1 MDGTPA
7 VETTAAPN
15 AAIRLEKVSKT
26 YPGGTV
32 AVAELDLSVA
42 GGELVCLIGPSGCG
56 KTTTMKMI
64 NRLVEPSSGRIF
76 LGDDD
81 VTTVNPVQLRRRI
94 GYVIQQVGLF
104 DHETILDNVATVPK
118 LLGWDRARTRSR
130 ANELLELVGLDPD
143 TFGKR
148 YPAQLS
154 GGQRQRVGV
163 ARALAADPP
172 VLLMDEPF
180 SAIDPIARG
189 RLQAEFLRIQGE
201 VHKTIVF
208 VTHDVEEAVR
218 LGDRIAVFRQGGH
231 LEQYD
236 TPAQVLG
243 APASDFV
250 ADFVGADRGLRR
262 LAVTGIVGEDLE
274 HPPVV
279 VVDDRVGDARQEM
292 ADAQWAVVLD
302 RSGSLHGWV
311 KDSMLTGG
319 GTVADVC
326 RRFDATVSV
335 GSSLK
340 DAFAEMLQHDAGW
353 VAVLDRDRYV
363 GVLTPWS
370 LQVALRRSV
379 DSGLGVDHEAP
390 VVTY

>member
-7 VETTAAPN
+7 GSPERAAE
-15 AAIRLEKVSKT
+15 IRLEGLSKT

-32 AVAELDLSVA
+32 AVTELDLDIPA
-42 GGELVCLIGPSGCG
+42 GELVCLIGPSGCG

-64 NRLVEPSSGRIF
+64 NRLVEPSSGRIL
-76 LGDDD
+76 LGGED
-81 VTTVNPVQLRRRI
+81 VTTVDAVKLRRRI

-104 DHETILDNVATVPK
+104 DHQTIADNVATVPR
-118 LLGWDRARTRSR
+118 LLGWDRARTRAR
-130 ANELLELVGLDPD
+130 VAELLELVGLDPAV
-143 TFGKR
+143 FAKR

-180 SAIDPIARG
+180 SAIDPIARA
-189 RLQAEFLRIQGE
+189 RLQAEFLRIQAE
-201 VHKTIVF
+201 VRKTIVF

-262 LAVTGIVGEDLE
+262 LAVTGITDEDLE

-279 VVDDRVGDARQEM
+279 AVDDTVGDARQAM
-292 ADAQWAVVLD
+292 SGAHWAVVLD
-302 RSGSLHGWV
+302 SAGALHGWV

-319 GTVADVC
+319 RTVRDVAH
-326 RRFDATVSV
+326 RFDAYVSTT
-335 GSSLK
+335 SSLK

-353 VAVLDRDRYV
+353 VAVLDGPRYR

-370 LQVALRRSV
+370 LHVALRRSV
-379 DSGLGVDHEAP
+379 DTGLGVDHEEP
-390 VVTY
+390 VVSR

>member
-1 MDGTPA
+1 MDGTADQPA
-7 VETTAAPN
+7 ERAE
-15 AAIRLEKVSKT
+15 AIRLEKVGKT
-26 YPGGTV
+26 YADGTV
-32 AVAELDLSVA
+32 AVAELDLA
-42 GGELVCLIGPSGCG
+42 IPEGELVCLIGPSGCG

-64 NRLVEPSSGRIF
+64 NRLVEPTSGRIL
-76 LGDDD
+76 LGDED
-81 VTTVNPVQLRRRI
+81 VTGADPVQLRRRI

-104 DHETILDNVATVPK
+104 AHETIADNVATVPK
-118 LLGWDRARTRSR
+118 LLGWDRGRTKSR
-130 ANELLELVGLDPD
+130 VNELLELVGLDPD
-143 TFGKR
+143 TFAKR

-180 SAIDPIARG
+180 SAIDPIARA
-189 RLQAEFLRIQGE
+189 RLQAEFQRIQGE

-208 VTHDVEEAVR
+208 VTHDVDEAVR

-262 LAVTGIVGEDLE
+262 LAVTGIQDGDLE

-279 VVDDRVGDARQEM
+279 VLDDAV
-292 ADAQWAVVLD
+292 ADAKQAMNGSHWAVVLD
-302 RSGSLHGWV
+302 RSGGLHGWV

-319 GTVADVC
+319 TVKDVA
-326 RRFDATVSV
+326 RRFDATVRM
-335 GSSLK
+335 GASLK

-353 VAVLDRDRYV
+353 VAVLEGTRYR

-370 LQVALRRSV
+370 LHTALRRSV
-379 DSGLGVDHEAP
+379 DFGLGVDHEAP
-390 VVTY
+390 VATY

>member
-1 MDGTPA
+1 VDGTPA
-7 VETTAAPN
+7 VETSADPN
-15 AAIRLEKVSKT
+15 AAIRLEQVSKT
-26 YPGGTV
+26 YPGGTL
-32 AVAELDLSVA
+32 AVAQLDLDIPA
-42 GGELVCLIGPSGCG
+42 GELVCLIGPSGCG
-56 KTTTMKMI
+56 KTTIMKMI
-64 NRLVEPSSGRIF
+64 NRLVEPTSGRII
-76 LGDDD
+76 LGGDD
-81 VTTVNPVQLRRRI
+81 VTQVNPVQLRRRI

-104 DHETILDNVATVPK
+104 AHETILDNVATVPK
-118 LLGWDRARTRSR
+118 LLGWDRTRTRAR
-130 ANELLELVGLDPD
+130 ATELMELVGLDPD

-243 APASDFV
+243 APASEFV

-262 LAVTGIVGEDLE
+262 LAVTDIAPEGLE
-274 HPPVV
+274 SPPVV
-279 VVDDRVGDARQEM
+279 AVDDTVADARVAM
-292 ADAQWAVVLD
+292 SGAQWAVVLD
-302 RSGSLHGWV
+302 AAGDLHGWV
-311 KDSMLTGG
+311 RDSMLSGS
-319 GTVADVC
+319 GTVHDHA
-326 RRFDATVSV
+326 RRFDATVSADA
-335 GSSLK
+335 SLK

-353 VAVLDRDRYV
+353 VAVVDRNHYL

-370 LQVALRRSV
+370 LHVALRRSV
-379 DSGLGVDHEAP
+379 DDGLGVDREDP

>member
-1 MDGTPA
+1 VDRTP
-7 VETTAAPN
+7 TAEPAAQ
-15 AAIRLEKVSKT
+15 AAIQLEKVSKR
-26 YPGGTV
+26 YPDGTV
-32 AVAELDLSVA
+32 AVGELDLA
-42 GGELVCLIGPSGCG
+42 IPQGELTCLIGPSGCG

-64 NRLVEPSSGRIF
+64 NRLVEPTAGKIILDGR
-76 LGDDD
+76 D
-81 VTTVNPVQLRRRI
+81 VTTVDAVELRRHI
-94 GYVIQQVGLF
+94 GYVIQNVGLF
-104 DHETILDNVATVPK
+104 AHQTIETNVGTVPR
-118 LLGWDRARTRSR
+118 LLGWDKTKTRNR
-130 ANELLELVGLDPD
+130 VHELLELVGLDPK
-143 TFGKR
+143 TYAKR

-163 ARALAADPP
+163 ARALAGDPP

-180 SAIDPIARG
+180 SAIDPIARH
-189 RLQAEFLRIQGE
+189 RLQGEFIRIQAE
-201 VHKTIVF
+201 VRKTIVF

-262 LAVTGIVGEDLE
+262 LAVTDITLDDLE

-279 VVDDRVGDARQEM
+279 ALDDTVADARQAM
-292 ADAQWAVVLD
+292 SGAQWAVVLD
-302 RSGSLHGWV
+302 TAGDLHGWV
-311 KDSMLTGG
+311 RDSMLAGSG
-319 GTVADVC
+319 SVRDHAHS
-326 RRFDATVSV
+326 FDATVS
-335 GSSLK
+335 SDASLK

-353 VAVLDRDRYV
+353 VAVLDRNRYL

-370 LQVALRRSV
+370 LHVALRRSV
-379 DSGLGVDHEAP
+379 DDGLGVDREDP

>member
-1 MDGTPA
+1 VDGTAAHPA
-7 VETTAAPN
+7 GRAE
-15 AAIRLEKVSKT
+15 AIRLEGVGKR
-26 YPGGTV
+26 YPDGTV
-32 AVAELDLSVA
+32 AVADLDLDVPA
-42 GGELVCLIGPSGCG
+42 GELVCLIGPSGCG

-64 NRLVEPSSGRIF
+64 NRLVEPSSGHI
-76 LGDDD
+76 LLDGED
-81 VTTVNPVQLRRRI
+81 VTNVDAVHLRRRI

-104 DHETILDNVATVPK
+104 AHQTIADNVATVPK
-118 LLGWDRARTRSR
+118 LVGWDKTRTRARVS
-130 ANELLELVGLDPD
+130 ELLELVGLDPD
-143 TFGKR
+143 VFAKR

-163 ARALAADPP
+163 ARALGGDPS

-180 SAIDPIARG
+180 SAIDPIARA
-189 RLQAEFLRIQGE
+189 RLQAEFLRIQAE
-201 VHKTIVF
+201 VRKTIVF

-243 APASDFV
+243 APATEYV

-262 LAVTGIVGEDLE
+262 LAVTGIADEDLE

-279 VVDDRVGDARQEM
+279 AVDDTVGDARQAM
-292 ADAQWAVVLD
+292 SGAPWAVVLD
-302 RSGSLHGWV
+302 SAGALHGWV

-319 GTVADVC
+319 RTVRDVA
-326 RRFDATVSV
+326 RHLDAYVSV
-335 GSSLK
+335 GASLK

-353 VAVLDRDRYV
+353 VAVLDGPRYR

-370 LQVALRRSV
+370 LHAALRRSV
-379 DSGLGVDHEAP
+379 DSGLGVDHEEP
-390 VVTY
+390 VVSG

>member
-1 MDGTPA
+1 VDGTPERA
-7 VETTAAPN
+7 
-15 AAIRLEKVSKT
+15 AAIVLDGVGKT

-32 AVAELDLSVA
+32 AVAELDMEIPE
-42 GGELVCLIGPSGCG
+42 GELVCLIGPSGCG

-64 NRLVEPSSGRIF
+64 NRLVEPSSGRIY
-76 LGDDD
+76 LGGDD

-104 DHETILDNVATVPK
+104 NHETIVDNVATVPR
-118 LLGWDRARTRSR
+118 LLGWDRKKSR
-130 ANELLELVGLDPD
+130 ARAHELLELVGLDPD

-218 LGDRIAVFRQGGH
+218 LGDRIAVFKQGGH

-262 LAVTGIVGEDLE
+262 LAVTGILAEDLE
-274 HPPVV
+274 NPPVV
-279 VVDDRVGDARQEM
+279 AVDDTVGDARQAM
-292 ADAQWAVVLD
+292 GDAQWAVVLD
-302 RSGSLHGWV
+302 SRGDLHGWV

-319 GTVADVC
+319 RTVKDVA
-326 RRFDATVSV
+326 RRFDATVSTKA
-335 GSSLK
+335 SLK

-353 VAVLDRDRYV
+353 VAVLDDHRYE

-370 LQVALRRSV
+370 LHVALRRSI

-390 VVTY
+390 VATY

>member
-1 MDGTPA
+1 VDGTPTGSP
-7 VETTAAPN
+7 ES
-15 AAIRLEKVSKT
+15 AAIRLEGLRKT
-26 YPGGTV
+26 YPDGTV
-32 AVAELDLSVA
+32 AVAGLDLDVPA
-42 GGELVCLIGPSGCG
+42 GELVCLIGPSGCG

-64 NRLVEPSSGRIF
+64 NRLVEPSSGHIL
-76 LGDDD
+76 LGGED
-81 VTTVNPVQLRRRI
+81 VTAVDAVHLRRRI

-104 DHETILDNVATVPK
+104 AHQTIADNVATVPR
-118 LLGWDRARTRSR
+118 LVGWNKARTRAR
-130 ANELLELVGLDPD
+130 VGELLELVGLDPAV
-143 TFGKR
+143 FAKR

-180 SAIDPIARG
+180 SAIDPIARA
-189 RLQAEFLRIQGE
+189 RLQAEFLRIQAE
-201 VHKTIVF
+201 VRKTIVF

-262 LAVTGIVGEDLE
+262 LAVTGIADEDLE

-279 VVDDRVGDARQEM
+279 AVDDTVGDARQAM
-292 ADAQWAVVLD
+292 SGAHWAVVLD
-302 RSGSLHGWV
+302 SAGALHGWV

-319 GTVADVC
+319 RTVRDVA
-326 RRFDATVSV
+326 RRFDAYVSTT
-335 GSSLK
+335 SSLK

-353 VAVLDRDRYV
+353 VAVLDGSRYR

-370 LQVALRRSV
+370 LHVALRRSV
-379 DSGLGVDHEAP
+379 DSGLGVDHEEP
-390 VVTY
+390 VVSL

>member
-1 MDGTPA
+1 MDGTAEEPA
-7 VETTAAPN
+7 ERAE
-15 AAIRLEKVSKT
+15 AIRLEKVGKT
-26 YPGGTV
+26 YPDGTV
-32 AVAELDLSVA
+32 AVAELDLA
-42 GGELVCLIGPSGCG
+42 IPEGELVCLIGPSGCG

-64 NRLVEPSSGRIF
+64 NRLVEPTTGRIL
-76 LGDDD
+76 LGDED
-81 VTTVNPVQLRRRI
+81 VTGVDPVQLRRRI

-104 DHETILDNVATVPK
+104 AHETIADNVGTVPK
-118 LLGWDRARTRSR
+118 LLGWDRKRTRAR
-130 ANELLELVGLDPD
+130 VGELLELVGLDPD
-143 TFGKR
+143 TFAKR

-180 SAIDPIARG
+180 SAIDPIARA
-189 RLQAEFLRIQGE
+189 RLQAEFQRIQGE

-208 VTHDVEEAVR
+208 VTHDVDEAVR

-262 LAVTGIVGEDLE
+262 LAVTGIQDGDLE

-279 VVDDRVGDARQEM
+279 VLDDGV
-292 ADAQWAVVLD
+292 ADAKQAMAGSHWAVVLD
-302 RSGSLHGWV
+302 PSGGLHGWV
-311 KDSMLTGG
+311 KDSMLTS
-319 GTVADVC
+319 GTVKDVA
-326 RRFDATVSV
+326 RRFDATVRM
-335 GSSLK
+335 GASLK

-353 VAVLDRDRYV
+353 VAVLEGNRYR

-370 LQVALRRSV
+370 LHAALRRSV
-379 DSGLGVDHEAP
+379 DSGLGVDFEKP
-390 VVTY
+390 VATY